1 MSQMI
6 NIVPGVTVEKGGQ
19 LYVITHLL
27 DMEAVIAKDKE
38 TGRSDRLYIKDL
50 LIPTPKPNGEIIE
63 KKNPDKELGLIED
76 KDWQEAQRRFALIRP
91 LINVPRRTRE
101 MVAEQARAAKVHT
114 ATLYRWIDAYER
126 TGRVSALLPP
136 KRDGGRG
143 VSRLSPE
150 VEQILRATIEDFYIS
165 KRKPSIQLTCE
176 KVEERC
182 RNAGLPPPHP
192 HTVRNRIAAL
202 TDRDKMERHRG
213 SRAAQ
218 KHFTPAVSHF
228 PGADWPLAVVQ
239 IDHTQ
244 LDIILV
250 DDVHRRPIGRP
261 WITVAID
268 VFSRMIVGFYISL
281 DPPGGLSTGMCISH
295 AILPKEKWLAK
306 YDIAT
311 PWPCWG
317 IPRTIHADNAKEFRG
332 NMLKRACEEH
342 SIDLQWRPVATP
354 HYGGHIER
362 LIGTLVKEIHKL
374 PGTTFSNITERCEY
388 DSDKAAVMTLSELE
402 KWLAIFVVEVYHQRI
417 HSALKMSPIRK
428 YEEGIFGTK
437 DRPGTGLPARIMD
450 EDRLRL
456 DFMPY
461 IERTIQTYG
470 VVIDEI
476 HYYHDVL
483 RRFVNAKDPDNQHLK
498 RQFVFKRDPRD
509 ISVIYFYDPELK
521 EYYSI
526 PYRDIS
532 HPALSLWELR
542 EVRRQLE
549 KEGRENVDERLIFD
563 AYERMRQQEEKAMR
577 DTKKVRRARQRRT
590 MNQQILKPKAADEHS
605 TLEDRDS
612 LHIGLIP
619 DVIPFDEME
628 ELD

>member
-1 MSQMI
+1 MV
-6 NIVPGVTVEKGGQ
+6 NIIPGATVERGGQ
-19 LYVITHLL
+19 RYVITHLL
-27 DMEAVIAKDKE
+27 DLEAVLAQE
-38 TGRSDRLYIKDL
+38 EGTGRAERLYIKDL
-50 LIPTPKPNGEIIE
+50 APPSPKPASEITIE
-63 KKNPDKELGLIED
+63 EKRPDKELTLIKD

-91 LINVPRRTRE
+91 LLTAPRRTRE
-101 MVAEQARAAKVHT
+101 MVTEVARAASVHT

-126 TGRVSALLPP
+126 AGRVSALLPP

-143 VSRLSPE
+143 VSRLPPE
-150 VEQILRATIEDFYIS
+150 VEKILRATIQDFYIS
-165 KRKPSIQLTCE
+165 KRKPSIQQTCE

-182 RNAGLPPPHP
+182 RNAGLEPPHP

-202 TDRDKMERHRG
+202 TDRDKLERHQG
-213 SRAAQ
+213 KRAAQ
-218 KHFTPAVSHF
+218 KQFTPTVGHF

-239 IDHTQ
+239 IDHTE

-250 DDVHRRPIGRP
+250 DDIHRRPVGRP

-268 VFSRMIVGFYISL
+268 VFSRMIVGFYVSL
-281 DPPGGLSTGMCISH
+281 DPPGALSTGLCIAH
-295 AILPKEKWLAK
+295 AILPKEKWLARF
-306 YDIAT
+306 DITT

-317 IPRTIHADNAKEFRG
+317 VPKSIHADNAKEFRG

-342 SIDLQWRPVATP
+342 GIDLQWRPVATP

-374 PGTTFSNITERCEY
+374 PGTTFSNPRERAEY
-388 DSDKAAVMTLSELE
+388 DSDKGAAMTFSELK
-402 KWLAIFVVEVYHQRI
+402 KWLATFIVEVYHQRV
-417 HSALKMSPIRK
+417 HSALGMSPVKK
-428 YEEGIFGTK
+428 YEEGVFGTK
-437 DRPGTGLPARIMD
+437 DRPGTGLPARITD

-470 VVIDEI
+470 VVIEEV

-483 RRFVNAKDPDNQHLK
+483 RRFINATDPNNPHLK

-521 EYYSI
+521 QYFSI
-526 PYRDIS
+526 PYRDTS
-532 HPALSLWELR
+532 HPAISAWELR

-549 KEGRENVDERLIFD
+549 KEGRDEVNEQLIFD
-563 AYERMRQQEEKAMR
+563 AYERMRRQEEESVRETRKA
-577 DTKKVRRARQRRT
+577 RRSRQRRA
-590 MNQQILKPKAADEHS
+590 MNRQVVPPKTAEEYTPFGGDGSQEAV
-605 TLEDRDS
+605 TV
-612 LHIGLIP
+612 P
-619 DVIPFDEME
+619 DITPFEEME
-628 ELD
+628 EL